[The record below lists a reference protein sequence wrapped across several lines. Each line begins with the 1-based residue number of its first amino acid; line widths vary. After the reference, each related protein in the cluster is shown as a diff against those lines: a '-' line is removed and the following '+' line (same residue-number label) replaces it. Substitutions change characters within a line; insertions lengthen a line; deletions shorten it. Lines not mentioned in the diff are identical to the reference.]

1 MVVETE
7 RIAPASH
14 ALFAYTLA
22 HPPMTITAR
31 AEARIARPVDV
42 VFEIAA
48 GRTANLARFFTGHK
62 PLIPGIRSISLVG
75 RDDPPVAGALRDVAL
90 SDGTRIQERVLAFE
104 APRLHRYDMARM
116 NILQRALCTNMVS
129 EWRFEPDGEGA
140 SKVTWEYAI
149 HERGLAGRLLGPMVA
164 RHFQRAMQSCLDN
177 IGRAALAG

>member
-1 MVVETE
+1 
-7 RIAPASH
+7 
-14 ALFAYTLA
+14 
-22 HPPMTITAR
+22 MTITAR

-48 GRTANLARFFTGHK
+48 GRTSNIARFFTGHR

-75 RDDPPVAGALRDVAL
+75 RDDPPVAGTLRDVAL

-140 SKVTWEYAI
+140 SRVTWEYAI
-149 HERGLAGRLLGPMVA
+149 HERGLAGRLLGPLVA
-164 RHFQRAMQSCLDN
+164 RQFQRAMQSCLDN
-177 IGRAALAG
+177 IARAALAG